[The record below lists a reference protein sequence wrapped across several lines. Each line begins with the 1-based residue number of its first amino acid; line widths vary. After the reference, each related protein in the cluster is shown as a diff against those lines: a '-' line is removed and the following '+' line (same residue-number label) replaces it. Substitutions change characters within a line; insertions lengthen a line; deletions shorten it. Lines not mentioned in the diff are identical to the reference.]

1 MGKGRGTLEEEL
13 ASTLRSVGIDDASVT
28 LDHGTLN
35 REQNL
40 LTVFFRCEREFS
52 ISVSQKL
59 ACALEE
65 KSGGARVKVVWLA
78 EKPYEPESANP

>member
-1 MGKGRGTLEEEL
+1 MEEEL
-13 ASTLRSVGIDDASVT
+13 ASTLRSVGIDDTSVM

-52 ISVSQKL
+52 ITISQKL

-65 KSGGARVKVVWLA
+65 KSGGARVRVVWL
-78 EKPYEPESANP
+78 